1 MQKTSV
7 SPTNCH
13 LIRAKLNLL
22 RRSSGFTLIEII
34 ASLVLLAVLTAVF
47 GLGLVRVMEVFA
59 FNRANV
65 QLAQKAQPAM
75 MRIARELMELTR
87 IAHNQVAGDD
97 PFIIYTR
104 ADISQPDVRMGIHFH
119 RSDGR
124 IRLYTGLDPTVT
136 TLSGDTISQ
145 GHVLIDGVSAFS
157 LQYLKGAAS
166 WTIGSD
172 PLDQLST
179 IRINLSLLRPDSPTS
194 PFQDFTTLVHLR
206 NNANMGGA
214 APTQTPA
221 SINNYSCFIQ
231 SIKGLGM
238 GITITSRGTR
248 LPAPHKNLPFSE
260 IVWAVLCWLGLLVG
274 CSAVVLRGCKVSRR
288 QSKKSSHGSALILI
302 LVTLLIFSLIAAVI
316 LPMVSSSGQQ
326 TAAADWSTKA
336 YLLAESGYRYAA
348 SRYLNAGPLEK
359 NETIEELDGQTYTL
373 IDNLANDGQNDGQFD
388 LRVYSYFFEIESISG
403 NQFVAHCPGSLP
415 RPPNGMKFRDGLK
428 LRIGKEETPFTISGT
443 PVSGE
448 EDDKLTI
455 TVDRDLGGITTTD
468 LVRPLV
474 EVEASGNDTITI
486 TNGGNLPYRQGFAD
500 MFPLLNGQ
508 IEVADRVLTYRY
520 READQFVDVRDP
532 NDAGM
537 SLTVADKEPITLVR
551 HVCLHAT
558 GRYGSGDLQA
568 VREVIY
574 HNPLPMPSTETRR
587 VQVTDRFDSG
597 SGNWSS
603 ALGQHGIGPA
613 GPDSNSALLVQGT
626 TELGAEYK
634 PSLAQFNPAAAE
646 IDFNAARRATRG
658 YLNYDAQIKIGFQ
671 TGDPIS
677 SDYAAGLSFRLSGS
691 PRNENMYG
699 ISFLRASDVN
709 VGIPCGIIPESE
721 ANRLTCKQL
730 IVLWR
735 QTGNG
740 TSRDW
745 LAYRDIDL
753 ETDEI
758 AIDDTGWTLG
768 GNWQR
773 YEDPPRFE
781 ISVNPSAT
789 PNQNHDLAY
798 ESGKELPDKDRITLS
813 FASHYT
819 SNNSDFDDLSVR
831 ICLADNTDCET
842 YPIEKRDNIALTP
855 MIDLRPFAGKQVRVI
870 FRFSSS
876 NPSHTSWFINNI
888 KIEADWPVEDSTLLV
903 RVIEAATLEFNSGGP
918 DPIEAG
924 DWVQGTTSG
933 ARGQVIQPPILSS
946 NNWIGNGAQGILLL
960 NRVTGVFQST
970 PETLS
975 VIGKAS
981 TATTTGFDPD
991 SDKQV
996 NFIRAF
1002 YARPSAPGEEE
1013 LTNLLGEPLDAIKLA
1028 SKRLENNQE
1037 PLPWPPDQI
1046 EDWTPETDYFR
1057 LIEWDHVNS
1066 GISTPVDSIPD
1077 DESIKPNAILNFH
1090 PNLRS
1095 PELFIQPELGL
1106 HSIGDDAA
1114 YIYFD
1119 DFGLQIDIA
1128 PPTVFPLPLQQ

>member
-1 MQKTSV
+1 
-7 SPTNCH
+7 
-13 LIRAKLNLL
+13 L
-22 RRSSGFTLIEII
+22 RQSSGFTLIEII
-34 ASLVLLAVLTAVF
+34 ASLALLAILTAVF
-47 GLGLVRVMEVFA
+47 GLGLVRVMDVFA

-87 IAHNQVAGDD
+87 IPDNQVAGDD

-104 ADISQPDVRMGIHFH
+104 TRADISQLDVRMGIHFH
-119 RSDGR
+119 PDDGR

-136 TLSGDTISQ
+136 TLNGDTINQ

-157 LQYLKGAAS
+157 LQFQGDDS
-166 WTIGSD
+166 WSIGSD
-172 PLDQLST
+172 PDRLST
-179 IRINLSLLRPDSPTS
+179 IRINLSLLRPDSPGRTQA
-194 PFQDFTTLVHLR
+194 FRTLVHLR
-206 NNANMGGA
+206 NTTNMGGA

-221 SINNYSCFIQ
+221 SIDNYSCFIQ
-231 SIKGLGM
+231 SIEGSGM
-238 GITITSRGTR
+238 GITTPFRGTR

-260 IVWAVLCWLGLLVG
+260 IVWDVLCWLGLLVG
-274 CSAVVLRGCKVSRR
+274 CSAVILRGRKFSRC

-326 TAAADWSTKA
+326 AVAADWSTKA
-336 YLLAESGYRYAA
+336 YFLAESGYRYAA
-348 SRYLNAGPLEK
+348 SRYLNAGPLDSQK
-359 NETIEELDGQTYTL
+359 NDALEELDGQTYTL
-373 IDNLANDGQNDGQFD
+373 INNHTNDGQNDGRFE
-388 LRVYSYFFEIESISG
+388 LRVYSYFFEIESITG
-403 NQFVAHCPGSLP
+403 NNRFVAHCPGSLP
-415 RPPNGMKFRDGLK
+415 PPPNGMTIRNGLK

-474 EVEASGNDTITI
+474 EASGNSAPI
-486 TNGGNLPYRQGFAD
+486 TNGGNLSYEKDMAN

-537 SLTVADKEPITLVR
+537 SLDVTDGAPITLVR
-551 HVCLHAT
+551 HVRLHAT

-574 HNPLPMPSTETRR
+574 HNPLPMPSTDTRR

-597 SGNWSS
+597 SGHWSS

-613 GPDSNSALLVQGT
+613 GPDSNSALLVLGT

-634 PSLAQFNPAAAE
+634 SSLVQFNPAAAE

-671 TGDPIS
+671 TGDPTR
-677 SDYAAGLSFRLSGS
+677 SDYAAGLSFRLSGTAD
-691 PRNENMYG
+691 NENMYG

-709 VGIPCGIIPESE
+709 VGIPPGIIPESE
-721 ANRLTCKQL
+721 ANRLTGKQL

-740 TSRDW
+740 TSREW

-773 YEDPPRFE
+773 NEAPPRFE

-798 ESGKELPDKDRITLS
+798 ESGMELPDKDRITLS

-819 SNNSDFDDLSVR
+819 SNKSDFDDLSVR

-842 YPIEKRDNIALTP
+842 YPIEKRDNVTLTP

-933 ARGQVIQPPILSS
+933 ARGQVIQSPILSS
-946 NNWIGNGAQGILLL
+946 SNWSGNGAQGILLL
-960 NRVTGVFQST
+960 NRVTGLFQST

-996 NFIRAF
+996 NFIRAY
-1002 YARPSAPGEEE
+1002 YARPAAPGEEE
-1013 LTNLLGEPLDAIKLA
+1013 LANDNPLDAIKL
-1028 SKRLENNQE
+1028 SSNRLANNQE
-1037 PLPWPPDQI
+1037 TNLPWPPDQI
-1046 EDWTPETDYFR
+1046 EDWAPETDYFR
-1057 LIEWDHVNS
+1057 LIEWDNVDHE
-1066 GISTPVDSIPD
+1066 ISTPVKLIPD
-1077 DESIKPNAILNFH
+1077 GNSPVGNSSELCGPDESNAIINFH
-1090 PNLRS
+1090 PDLQSRTLS
-1095 PELFIQPELGL
+1095 MIEGIIPELGL

-1128 PPTVFPLPLQQ
+1128 PLTVFPLPLQQ

>member
-7 SPTNCH
+7 SHTNSH
-13 LIRAKLNLL
+13 LTHTRPNPL

-34 ASLVLLAVLTAVF
+34 ASLALLAVLTAVF

-75 MRIARELMELTR
+75 MRMARELMELTR
-87 IAHNQVAGDD
+87 IPDNQVAGDD

-119 RSDGR
+119 PGDGR

-136 TLSGDTISQ
+136 TLNGDTINQ

-157 LQYLKGAAS
+157 LQYLKGADS
-166 WTIGSD
+166 WSIGSD
-172 PLDQLST
+172 PLDRLST
-179 IRINLSLLRPDSPTS
+179 TRINLRLLRPDSPGRT
-194 PFQDFTTLVHLR
+194 QDFTTLVQLR
-206 NNANMGGA
+206 NTANMGGA

-238 GITITSRGTR
+238 GITITRRGTP
-248 LPAPHKNLPFSE
+248 LPAPHISLPFSE

-274 CSAVVLRGCKVSRR
+274 CSVVVLRGRKASPC
-288 QSKKSSHGSALILI
+288 QSKKSSHGSALILV

-316 LPMVSSSGQQ
+316 LPMVSSSGRQ

-348 SRYLNAGPLEK
+348 SRYLNAGPLDSQK
-359 NETIEELDGQTYTL
+359 NDALENLDGQTYTL
-373 IDNLANDGQNDGQFD
+373 INNFANDGPNDGQFE
-388 LRVYSYFFEIESISG
+388 LRIYSYFFEIESIAG
-403 NQFVAHCPGSLP
+403 NNRFVAHCPGSLP
-415 RPPNGMKFRDGLK
+415 PPPNGMAIRDGLK

-455 TVDRDLGGITTTD
+455 TVDRDLGDITATD

-474 EVEASGNDTITI
+474 EASGDATI
-486 TNGGNLPYRQGFAD
+486 TNGDNLSYQAGNAD

-508 IEVADRVLTYRY
+508 IEVADRILTYRY

-537 SLTVADKEPITLVR
+537 SLDVTDEAPITLVR
-551 HVCLHAT
+551 HVRLHAT

-574 HNPLPMPSTETRR
+574 HNPLPMPSTDTRR
-587 VQVTDRFDSG
+587 LQVTDRFASG

-613 GPDSNSALLVQGT
+613 GPDSNSALLVQAT
-626 TELGAEYK
+626 EELGAEYK

-671 TGDPIS
+671 TGDPTN
-677 SDYAAGLSFRLSGS
+677 SDYAAGLSFRLSGTAG
-691 PRNENMYG
+691 NENMYG
-699 ISFLRASDVN
+699 ISFLRASSLN
-709 VGIPCGIIPESE
+709 VGIPSGIIPESE
-721 ANRLTCKQL
+721 ENRILGKQL

-735 QTGNG
+735 QTDNG

-753 ETDEI
+753 ETKEI

-768 GNWQR
+768 GAWQR

-781 ISVNPSAT
+781 IDVNPSA
-789 PNQNHDLAY
+789 PSNQNHDLTY
-798 ESGKELPDKDRITLS
+798 ESGMELPDKDRITLS
-813 FASHYT
+813 FASRYT
-819 SNNSDFDDLSVR
+819 SSNSEFDDLSVE
-831 ICLADNTDCET
+831 ICPADKPDCDNT
-842 YPIEKRDNIALTP
+842 YPIEKRDNVTLTP
-855 MIDLRPFAGKQVRVI
+855 MIDLRPFAGKQVRIV

-876 NPSHTSWFINNI
+876 NSSHTNWLVNNI
-888 KIEADWPVEDSTLLV
+888 KIEADWPIENSTLLV

-924 DWVQGTTSG
+924 DWVRGQTSG
-933 ARGQVIQPPILSS
+933 ARGQVIQSPILSS
-946 NNWIGNGAQGILLL
+946 DNWSGSGAQGILLL
-960 NRVTGVFQST
+960 NRVTGLFQST
-970 PETLS
+970 PETLR

-981 TATTTGFDPD
+981 TATSTGFNPD

-996 NFIRAF
+996 NFIRAY
-1002 YARPSAPGEEE
+1002 YARASTSDEAE
-1013 LTNLLGEPLDAIKLA
+1013 LANDNPLDAIKLG
-1028 SKRLENNQE
+1028 SDGLESN
-1037 PLPWPPDQI
+1037 LPWPPDQI
-1046 EDWTPETDYFR
+1046 EEWVPETDYFR
-1057 LIEWDHVNS
+1057 LIEWDRVNP
-1066 GISTPVDSIPD
+1066 GISTSIDSIPD
-1077 DESIKPNAILNFH
+1077 DESNKPNAITNFH
-1090 PNLRS
+1090 PDLQS

-1106 HSIGDDAA
+1106 HSMGDDATN
-1114 YIYFD
+1114 IYFD

-1128 PPTVFPLPLQQ
+1128 PATVFPLALQQ